1 MYLFKTMPKNGIC
14 RTKKKPRFNIAPFG
28 KPWIKSNAKM
38 FHFFKASPIGVF
50 DYR

>member
-1 MYLFKTMPKNGIC
+1 MVYVEL
-14 RTKKKPRFNIAPFG
+14 KKKPRFNIAPFG